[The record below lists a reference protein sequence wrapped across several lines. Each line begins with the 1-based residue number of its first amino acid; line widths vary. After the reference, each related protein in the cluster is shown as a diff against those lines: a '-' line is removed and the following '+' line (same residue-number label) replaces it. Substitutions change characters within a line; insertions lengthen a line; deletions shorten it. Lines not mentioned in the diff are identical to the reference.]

1 MTITHANY
9 SPDGSVTAGPIEGKT
24 AFGITPESRFW
35 PLVEEWVNAG
45 NQITP
50 VAPETPIDPL
60 AQPLDRLRFWLAAAS
75 VGVSKWSVRDRIAA
89 MPETTYDEKVAKD
102 EAIAWFEEAKQYR
115 RDDPLLIQLAAAEG
129 ISEAELDALW
139 AWAVQSAPE
148 PA

>member
-1 MTITHANY
+1 MKVHGYTQTGSIEATIDGVRMTVPDDMANRHRQMIAKWE
-9 SPDGSVTAGPIEGKT
+9 D
-24 AFGITPESRFW
+24 
-35 PLVEEWVNAG
+35 AG
-45 NQITP
+45 NVIP
-50 VAPETPIDPL
+50 PYVAPAPADPL
-60 AQPLDRLRFWLAAAS
+60 AEPLDRLRFWLAAAS

-89 MPETTYDEKVAKD
+89 MPETTYEEKVAKD

>member
-1 MTITHANY
+1 MNVIGYTENGSIDATIDGVRMTVPGDMGNRHRQMIA
-9 SPDGSVTAGPIEGKT
+9 
-24 AFGITPESRFW
+24 
-35 PLVEEWVNAG
+35 EWEAAG
-45 NQITP
+45 NVIP
-50 VAPETPIDPL
+50 PYVVPAPADPL

-129 ISEAELDALW
+129 ISGESLDGLW
-139 AWAVQSAPE
+139 V
-148 PA
+148 

>member
-1 MTITHANY
+1 MEIHGYTQTGSIEATIDGVRMTVPHDMANRHRQMI
-9 SPDGSVTAGPIEGKT
+9 AE
-24 AFGITPESRFW
+24 W
-35 PLVEEWVNAG
+35 EEQG
-45 NQITP
+45 NTIP
-50 VAPETPIDPL
+50 PYVAPAPANPL

-129 ISEAELDALW
+129 ISGESLDGLW
-139 AWAVQSAPE
+139 TWAVQSQP
-148 PA
+148 

>member
-1 MTITHANY
+1 MEIHGYTQTGCIEATIDGVRMTVPDDMANRHRQMI
-9 SPDGSVTAGPIEGKT
+9 AE
-24 AFGITPESRFW
+24 W
-35 PLVEEWVNAG
+35 EEAG
-45 NQITP
+45 NTISAYVTP
-50 VAPETPIDPL
+50 APADPL

-89 MPETTYDEKVAKD
+89 MPDTTYDEKVAKD

-139 AWAVQSAPE
+139 ARAVQSAPE

>member
-1 MTITHANY
+1 MEIHGYTQSGSIEATVEGVRMTVPDDMANRHRQMI
-9 SPDGSVTAGPIEGKT
+9 AE
-24 AFGITPESRFW
+24 W
-35 PLVEEWVNAG
+35 EEAG
-45 NQITP
+45 NTIP
-50 VAPETPIDPL
+50 PYVAPAPANPL

-139 AWAVQSAPE
+139 AWAVQSAL
-148 PA
+148 

>member
-1 MTITHANY
+1 MKIDINGVVRDAT
-9 SPDGSVTAGPIEGKT
+9 
-24 AFGITPESRFW
+24 
-35 PLVEEWVNAG
+35 VEEIIEFEAA
-45 NQITP
+45 QASAFQ
-50 VAPETPIDPL
+50 APSDPL

-75 VGVSKWSVRDRIAA
+75 AGVSKWSVRDRIAG
-89 MPETTYDEKVAKD
+89 MPETTYNEKVAKD

>member
-1 MTITHANY
+1 MEIHGYTQTGSIEATIDGVRMTIPDDMANRHRQMI
-9 SPDGSVTAGPIEGKT
+9 AE
-24 AFGITPESRFW
+24 W
-35 PLVEEWVNAG
+35 EEAG
-45 NQITP
+45 NTIP
-50 VAPETPIDPL
+50 PHVAPAPADPL
-60 AQPLDRLRFWLAAAS
+60 TQPLDRLRFWLAAAS